1 MKKKKISKHKNKSK
15 SPKKDNEKD
24 IPKQIGTYHDFLVY
38 GKDDINK
45 DNKDNK
51 DNKSE
56 FLNFDFEDPALKE
69 WLSHQNKQHKTQ
81 SRFSSLFKEIMD
93 NDRKMS
99 QEGQKSAENKDISD
113 NKNNISKSFLK
124 NYLTNS
130 GKDNHL
136 KTEFKTEFL
145 NKTKNVLFD
154 FEKFKKRRKQ

>member
-15 SPKKDNEKD
+15 TPKKDDEKD

-51 DNKSE
+51 SE

-69 WLSHQNKQHKTQ
+69 WLSRQNNQHKTQ

-99 QEGQKSAENKDISD
+99 QEGQKSLENKDMSD
-113 NKNNISKSFLK
+113 NKINNDNDNKINNNI
-124 NYLTNS
+124 
-130 GKDNHL
+130 DN
-136 KTEFKTEFL
+136 
-145 NKTKNVLFD
+145 ND
-154 FEKFKKRRKQ
+154 DKKK